1 MTTKKLHEDLI
12 HTHRKKKKKK
22 KEKLQRQYKHSK
34 RTS

>member
-22 KEKLQRQYKHSK
+22 EKLQRQNKHSK